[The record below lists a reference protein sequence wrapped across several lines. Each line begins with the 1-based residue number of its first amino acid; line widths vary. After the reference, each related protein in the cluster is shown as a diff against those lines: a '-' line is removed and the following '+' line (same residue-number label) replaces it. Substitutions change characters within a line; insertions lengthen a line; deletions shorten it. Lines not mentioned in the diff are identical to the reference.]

1 MANPFIGEVMLCP
14 YNFAPLNWVFCQ
26 GQVLPITQYTA
37 LFSLIGT
44 FYGGNGT
51 STFALPNLI
60 GRVPIAFG
68 QAPGGSSYVM
78 GESGG
83 VETVTLAG
91 TEVPSHNHL
100 VNVAGPPQRGQ
111 QPATSPGN
119 NYFGENETTQFYAAP
134 TSLARPLNAASISS
148 TAGGPLPHNNMM
160 PLLVLNWCIALVGVF
175 PTRS

>member
-14 YNFAPLNWVFCQ
+14 YNFVPLNWVFCR

-100 VNVAGPPQRGQ
+100 VNVAGPRSAASSRLPRL
-111 QPATSPGN
+111 ATIISGKMK
-119 NYFGENETTQFYAAP
+119 
-134 TSLARPLNAASISS
+134 PLNF
-148 TAGGPLPHNNMM
+148 M
-160 PLLVLNWCIALVGVF
+160 PLQPVSLGH
-175 PTRS
+175 